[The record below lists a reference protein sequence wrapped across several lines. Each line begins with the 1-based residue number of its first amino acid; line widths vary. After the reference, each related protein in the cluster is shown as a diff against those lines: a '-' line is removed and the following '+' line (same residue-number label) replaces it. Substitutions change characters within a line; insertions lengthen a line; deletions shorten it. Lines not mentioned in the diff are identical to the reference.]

1 MVGVLI
7 LVHQHVPEFAL
18 IILQNVLVLLQKL
31 NGDIDNIV
39 KIQRVVVLQAGLV
52 FPVGAGDVLRPD
64 VAGALRP
71 VQHLPGR
78 HHFVLLPADGAK
90 DIFRRK
96 RLIVQLHVLDDLFHD
111 ALGVRGIVNGKAP
124 GEAHPLD
131 VPPQNTAAGGMKRH
145 RPDVLRMGAEKIGKP
160 FLHFICGLVGKG
172 DGDDAPR
179 RGRLHGAEGVRP
191 AGIIEAGVVPQIFQ
205 KSHVVLRDGVGN
217 FAAVAAPAEAHEVGN
232 AVNEDGG
239 LAAACTGKQQQRPL
253 RGQHGLTLHIV
264 QLRKLPLDVIFPG
277 GQKSGVHLFCHN
289 CTCLQ
294 HDAIILAHFRQNVKR
309 ENAAFVKGSSTPS
322 APEAWRRPFSQF
334 STPAPD

>member
-18 IILQNVLVLLQKL
+18 IILQNILILLQKL
-31 NGDIDNIV
+31 NGDVDDVV

-52 FPVGAGDVLRPD
+52 LAVGAGDVLRPD

-96 RLIVQLHVLDDLFHD
+96 RLVVQLHVLNDLLHN

-145 RPDVLRMGAEKIGKP
+145 CPDVLRLRAEKIGKP
-160 FLHFICGLVGKG
+160 LLHFVCGLVGKG
-172 DGDDAPR
+172 DGDDAPW
-179 RGRLHGAEGVRP
+179 RGRLHGA
-191 AGIIEAGVVPQIFQ
+191 
-205 KSHVVLRDGVGN
+205 
-217 FAAVAAPAEAHEVGN
+217 
-232 AVNEDGG
+232 
-239 LAAACTGKQQQRPL
+239 
-253 RGQHGLTLHIV
+253 
-264 QLRKLPLDVIFPG
+264 
-277 GQKSGVHLFCHN
+277 
-289 CTCLQ
+289 
-294 HDAIILAHFRQNVKR
+294 
-309 ENAAFVKGSSTPS
+309 
-322 APEAWRRPFSQF
+322 
-334 STPAPD
+334 